1 MFCGRVTIQ
10 RLIRMEDGM
19 SGDVPARPH
28 GQRFSHVYLQSGDL
42 LQDSERARLRVAELM
57 DSIRDLEGISA
68 QIRGELGVEPF
79 LGYEGIHWP
88 NTIKNF
94 EPQDFLD
101 LFTVACRF
109 LTKKRQSS
117 RGVYDPSAKQRLL
130 SEANRI
136 FVEERLCYELDSGG
150 GVHFRVDAD
159 FAAATNAAIAALG
172 DSRYANAR
180 EQFEAAMAALSKATI
195 DGKQGVRGVFNATE
209 CVFKL
214 MYKQPPRLARGE
226 VSTYLKPTVKTV
238 HAADPTALKAAV
250 KSLEAFGVWV
260 DACQNDRHEQ
270 GVEEPSQ
277 PPLDLAVQL
286 ISVGSGYL
294 RWLISIDQKLK
305 DPATTPPGS

>member
-1 MFCGRVTIQ
+1 MFCGRATIQ

-28 GQRFSHVYLQSGDL
+28 GQRFSHVYLQSGNL

-57 DSIRDLEGISA
+57 ARIKDLEGMSTE
-68 QIRGELGVEPF
+68 IRSELGVEPSYGF
-79 LGYEGIHWP
+79 ESINWP
-88 NTIKNF
+88 NTLKYF
-94 EPQDFLD
+94 APQDFLD

-109 LTKKRQSS
+109 LTKKRRSS
-117 RGVYDPSAKQRLL
+117 QGMYDPSAKEHLL
-130 SEANRI
+130 SETNRI
-136 FVEERLCYELDSGG
+136 FVEERLCYEIDSGG

-195 DGKQGVRGVFNATE
+195 DGKQGIRGVFNATE

-214 MYKQPPRLARGE
+214 MYKQSPRLARGE

-238 HAADPTALKAAV
+238 HAADPTALKTAV
-250 KSLEAFGVWV
+250 KSLEAFGAWV
-260 DACQNDRHEQ
+260 DACQNYRHEQ

-294 RWLISIDQKLK
+294 RWLISIDQQLK
-305 DPATTPPGS
+305 DQVAS

>member
-1 MFCGRVTIQ
+1 
-10 RLIRMEDGM
+10 M

-28 GQRFSHVYLQSGDL
+28 GQRFSHVYLQSSDL
-42 LQDSERARLRVAELM
+42 LQDSDRARRRVAELM
-57 DSIRDLEGISA
+57 DSISDLDGVSRAIV
-68 QIRGELGVEPF
+68 GELGVEPSYGF
-79 LGYEGIHWP
+79 ESINWP
-88 NTIKNF
+88 NTLRNF
-94 EPQDFLD
+94 ELKDFLD
-101 LFTVACRF
+101 LFTVASRF
-109 LTKKRQSS
+109 LTRKRQSS
-117 RGVYDPSAKQRLL
+117 RGSYNSSAQERLL
-130 SEANRI
+130 SGANRI
-136 FVEERLCYELDSGG
+136 FAEERLCYEIDSGG

-159 FAAATNAAIAALG
+159 FAATTNATIAALG
-172 DSRYANAR
+172 DPRYANAR

-260 DACQNDRHEQ
+260 DACQNYRHEQ